1 LGYYGITALAS
12 PILFRKVLTKSW
24 KHFVLAGVLPVLS
37 ALSLLYVFVRSATDY
52 WNPANSYTPAWFA
65 FGDFQGVGPAL
76 VIGIGSLL
84 LGIPLMFWWRAVHPA
99 FFRRKAEAARTID
112 ELLPDPDRIVDDGEL
127 APPSS
132 PAPAELSR
140 R

>member
-1 LGYYGITALAS
+1 M
-12 PILFRKVLTKSW
+12 LTKSW

-37 ALSLLYVFVRSATDY
+37 ALSLLYVFVRSAIDY

-84 LGIPLMFWWRAVHPA
+84 IGIPLMLWWRAVNPS
-99 FFRRKAEAARTID
+99 FFRRKAEVADSID
-112 ELLPDPDRIVDDGEL
+112 GLLADPDRITDEAEL
-127 APPSS
+127 APG
-132 PAPAELSR
+132 PAPEVREPSR
-140 R
+140 L

>member
-1 LGYYGITALAS
+1 
-12 PILFRKVLTKSW
+12 VLTKSW

-52 WNPANSYTPAWFA
+52 WNPVNSYTPAWFA

-84 LGIPLMFWWRAVHPA
+84 LGIPLMLWRKAVSPE
-99 FFRRKAEAARTID
+99 FFRRKAETATSID
-112 ELLPDPDRIVDDGEL
+112 GLLPDPDRIADEVEL
-127 APPSS
+127 EPH
-132 PAPAELSR
+132 PAPAVRELSKR
-140 R
+140 